1 MSMLTLVVKNYLE
14 IIKRSP
20 SLVFGSAFAGAL
32 LLRLLQTA
40 LSYQL
45 EILER
50 SNSSLRSRASQ
61 GGLGGM
67 LISFWGIQPRLK
79 GPSPQA
85 LQDGVFQRSFREPY
99 QSKNRPGWKSLLAG
113 MEKEENHWLLS
124 FTADLG
130 THLDFFYDN
139 TVFPIFSSTER
150 SVVLRLILR
159 LDNACQ
165 EKKRVFWI
173 YPHFAAVV
181 KTVVGSYL
189 KNLHERQVVCIEGIW
204 SLLDEL
210 DRGGAYTL
218 LEAFFETHPALLDVF
233 KQVVAPEGD
242 VLENLNLDEVIKG
255 LEAVHQVLLLNPDF
269 SASLSGTK
277 HPELKK
283 MTCVNVGEITE
294 ACATA
299 YNELT
304 IPAVIAKRLGA
315 VTKEEIKQLYDHYRE
330 YLSVYSIEV
339 YLDAAE
345 KAWANH
351 ASNSSNSSRN
361 SPTLKDILKNFAQ
374 SLFTMLPP
382 EKNKITDDISA
393 RCFKNDIEQSLNK
406 QSLQEEVLDWGG
418 ENLNLAVTTLTMV
431 LDPLKPMLK
440 FGANTQEQKIQAAKN
455 LAGVRVLIVDAGHLN
470 HHGVDLDYICA
481 TIVINSRGGVH
492 LLANEEPMNGVKNA
506 LRQMRLNSN
515 SPRPVVVPAV
525 ETTAIT
531 PTQRETV
538 LVKIKENPFLCLSKL
553 VVPFIRQLLPPNQ
566 QFRVDNFEEKVGVL
580 QPLFDK
586 SSLRKEII
594 NAISDPVISAFIEQN
609 GLSGPFSNFLSTAS
623 ERLQTLFLNISKGET
638 TLGHTPI
645 AEEPLHLIIEKIH
658 KAHERRKL
666 MWAKK
671 QEHLGVRGK
680 ILLESKNV
688 EKVEMWLINDLPREV
703 ETMKTATNI
712 LSVICPFLGFSI
724 GQFNFGTPLMANVLG
739 IVGGV
744 LKFDGVV
751 DRVVEKICEDEPN
764 SPLAKFLKGLKKE
777 EKDSLIPFLQDHVI
791 PLITALAPVLEKRHK
806 LEMYVQFFED
816 LNDLIQNNN
825 GNIDE
830 RGEKILQQRLSQ
842 VLSQLFAE
850 LKGYGPELD
859 KAFKCLWESE

>member
-1 MSMLTLVVKNYLE
+1 MSTLLIKDCFE
-14 IIKRSP
+14 IIRKHP
-20 SLVFGSAFAGAL
+20 SLFFGSALSGFAGGIIM
-32 LLRLLQTA
+32 LRVVQTA
-40 LSYQL
+40 FSYQL
-45 EILER
+45 EAFER
-50 SNSSLRSRASQ
+50 SNSSLRSRASR
-61 GGLGGM
+61 M
-67 LISFWGIQPRLK
+67 LISLWGIQPRLQ
-79 GPSPQA
+79 GPSPQ
-85 LQDGVFQRSFREPY
+85 DKVFQRKVLGPY
-99 QSKNRPGWKSLLAG
+99 QPKNRPDWRILLAE
-113 MEKEENHWLLS
+113 MKQNHWLLS

-130 THLDFFYDN
+130 ARLDFFHDN
-139 TVFPIFSSTER
+139 NFFPVFSSTER
-150 SVVLRLILR
+150 AVVLRLILR

-165 EKKRVFWI
+165 EKQRAFWI

-181 KTVVGSYL
+181 KTVAGSYL
-189 KNLHERQVVCIEGIW
+189 KNLHERQVVCIEEIW
-204 SLLDEL
+204 SFLDEL
-210 DRGGAYTL
+210 DRGGAHAL
-218 LEAFFETHPALLDVF
+218 LEAFFETHPALLDIL

-242 VLENLNLDEVIKG
+242 FLENLNLDEVVKG

-269 SASLSGTK
+269 NASLSGAE

-283 MTCVNVGEITE
+283 MTCVNVGETTK

-304 IPAVIAKRLGA
+304 IPAVIEERLGA
-315 VTKEEIKQLYDHYRE
+315 DTQEEIKRLYDHYRE
-330 YLSVYSIEV
+330 YLPMYSIDV

-361 SPTLKDILKNFAQ
+361 SPTLKNILKNFGQ
-374 SLFTMLPP
+374 SLLTMLLP

-393 RCFKNDIEQSLNK
+393 RCFTNYIEQSLNK
-406 QSLQEEVLDWGG
+406 KALNWGG

-455 LAGVRVLIVDAGHLN
+455 LAGVRVLVIDAGHLN

-506 LRQMRLNSN
+506 LRQLRLNSN
-515 SPRPVVVPAV
+515 SPRPVVAPVV
-525 ETTAIT
+525 ETTTIT
-531 PTQRETV
+531 PIQREKV
-538 LVKIKENPFLCLSKL
+538 LGKIKENPFLCLSKL
-553 VVPFIRQLLPPNQ
+553 VVPFIRELLPPNQ
-566 QFRVDNFEEKVGVL
+566 QFRVDDFEKNMGVL
-580 QPLFDK
+580 EPFFNK
-586 SSLRKEII
+586 SSLRQEII
-594 NAISDPVISAFIEQN
+594 NGISDPVISAFIEQN
-609 GLSGPFSNFLSTAS
+609 GLGGPFSNFLSTAS
-623 ERLQTLFLNISKGET
+623 ERLQTLFLNISKGEP
-638 TLGHTPI
+638 LGNTPI
-645 AEEPLHLIIEKIH
+645 AEAPLYLFIEKIH

-671 QEHLGVRGK
+671 EEHLGVRGK

-712 LSVICPFLGFSI
+712 LSVVCPFLGFSI

-777 EKDSLIPFLQDHVI
+777 EKDSLIPFLQDQVI

-806 LEMYVQFFED
+806 LEMYVEFFED

-850 LKGYGPELD
+850 LKGYEPELD